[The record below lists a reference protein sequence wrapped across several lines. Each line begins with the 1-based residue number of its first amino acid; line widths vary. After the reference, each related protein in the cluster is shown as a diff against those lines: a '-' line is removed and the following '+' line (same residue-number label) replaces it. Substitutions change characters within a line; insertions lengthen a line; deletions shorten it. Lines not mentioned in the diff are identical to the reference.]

1 MQIYLSE
8 VLDWYSDLSAQQKWD
23 EKVYSPTRKKLL
35 SALESISGYNPE
47 VLLKRLPAD
56 ALYEER
62 AILLG
67 KMNQHE
73 LALSLYVHKV
83 FLINQPVFLLIRRM
97 AMDIK
102 PLVIEHEIKHINW
115 RVLQAT
121 IIKLFFSSLL
131 RLMPS
136 RSYIWK
142 EFFVGTSHP

>member
-8 VLDWYSDLSAQQKWD
+8 VLEWHEDLCSQGKWE
-23 EKVYSPTRKKLL
+23 EKNYSPTRKKLL

-47 VLLKRLPAD
+47 GLLKRLPSD

-83 FLINQPVFLLIRRM
+83 LF
-97 AMDIK
+97 
-102 PLVIEHEIKHINW
+102 
-115 RVLQAT
+115 T
-121 IIKLFFSSLL
+121 IKLTFFLF
-131 RLMPS
+131 
-136 RSYIWK
+136 YN
-142 EFFVGTSHP
+142 

>member
-23 EKVYSPTRKKLL
+23 EKAYSPTRKKLL
-35 SALESISGYNPE
+35 SALESITGYNPE

-56 ALYEER
+56 SLYEER

-102 PLVIEHEIKHINW
+102 PFVTEHEIKHINW
-115 RVLQAT
+115 RVL
-121 IIKLFFSSLL
+121 
-131 RLMPS
+131 
-136 RSYIWK
+136 
-142 EFFVGTSHP
+142 